1 MPWIWQGRRKR
12 CSWPTSCEDKSGE
25 GVWTPSTHWTAEAG
39 RKNTGN
45 SLEVKLG
52 CLGQGSCTTASIQ
65 GLHRGDFSLR
75 PIHQGLARYFGGFSA
90 QLQIIAMV
98 TDASHDNFVTSETR
112 NSCLKKQA
120 SSRNSDIYFPFFFII
135 FFCWLHSVLGVL
147 SGFLM
152 DEASIIWT
160 VKNVSVHQVKVIFS
174 YIIFLPLTRNAVYFW
189 RKKKFSVPVI
199 LGETKGLFSSLI
211 SISL

>member
-1 MPWIWQGRRKR
+1 MAGEEEKMLMTHQLWGQEWGGCLNTKHTLDSRGREKKYRKF
-12 CSWPTSCEDKSGE
+12 TG
-25 GVWTPSTHWTAEAG
+25 GEAG
-39 RKNTGN
+39 
-45 SLEVKLG
+45 L
-52 CLGQGSCTTASIQ
+52 LGQGSCTTASIQ

-160 VKNVSVHQVKVIFS
+160 VKDVSVHQVKVIFS

-189 RKKKFSVPVI
+189 RKKNLAF
-199 LGETKGLFSSLI
+199 L
-211 SISL
+211 

>member
-1 MPWIWQGRRKR
+1 M
-12 CSWPTSCEDKSGE
+12 
-25 GVWTPSTHWTAEAG
+25 AEA
-39 RKNTGN
+39 
-45 SLEVKLG
+45 VA
-52 CLGQGSCTTASIQ
+52 QQ
-65 GLHRGDFSLR
+65 HHWGDFSLR

-120 SSRNSDIYFPFFFII
+120 SSRNRDIYFLFFII

-152 DEASIIWT
+152 DEASIICI
-160 VKNVSVHQVKVIFS
+160 VKNVSVQQLKVIFS
-174 YIIFLPLTRNAVYFW
+174 YIIFLTLTKNAVY
-189 RKKKFSVPVI
+189 V
-199 LGETKGLFSSLI
+199 
-211 SISL
+211 